1 MNRFSGWTDV
11 DLTERGIAEAHD
23 AARHLREADLRFDVA
38 FTSVL
43 KRAIRTLWI
52 VLDDLE
58 LMWIPVERSWRLNER
73 HYGALQGLSKS
84 ETAERLGEGLV
95 HTWRRSYSVRPPALE
110 PKDDRAPARDERY
123 AHIATEMLPRTE
135 SLADTIER
143 VLPYWVE
150 EIAPRLDDGQRVLL
164 VAHGNSLRA
173 LVKHLDQM
181 DDEAIA
187 DLNIPTGTP
196 LIYRLDTSLRPI
208 EHRYLG
214 DPEAIAAA
222 EAAVLAQ
229 GQAHA

>member
-1 MNRFSGWTDV
+1 
-11 DLTERGIAEAHD
+11 
-23 AARHLREADLRFDVA
+23 
-38 FTSVL
+38 
-43 KRAIRTLWI
+43 
-52 VLDDLE
+52 
-58 LMWIPVERSWRLNER
+58 
-73 HYGALQGLSKS
+73 
-84 ETAERLGEGLV
+84 
-95 HTWRRSYSVRPPALE
+95 
-110 PKDDRAPARDERY
+110 
-123 AHIATEMLPRTE
+123 MLPRTE

-143 VLPYWVE
+143 VLPYWDE

-222 EAAVLAQ
+222 EAAVVAQ